1 MLLLTAVVGDTKA
14 VSNLGT
20 EITITVMD
28 IKNDRVFLSVAS
40 KKPTAEAAMEN
51 PKLAVAQ
58 RHENDCWAVL
68 VRHTNGCPAC
78 LEQRRLHDEN
88 GLGCDTGRACK
99 DEWRIAARRRYE
111 LESSYTG
118 GKEDPRTVP
127 A

>member
-1 MLLLTAVVGDTKA
+1 MLLLTGVVGDTKK
-14 VSNLGT
+14 VSNLGC
-20 EITITVMD
+20 EIELTILDV
-28 IKNDRVFLSVAS
+28 KNDRVLISVAS
-40 KKPTAEAAMEN
+40 KKPTLEADMEN
-51 PKLAVAQ
+51 TKLGVAL

-78 LEQRRLHDEN
+78 LELRRLHDEN

-111 LESSYTG
+111 LSSAYTG